1 MAITEG
7 DEEEEEG
14 MKANLAVG
22 TAPRGVVFRT
32 MICCSGCCCW
42 AVEVLRIMIGFIGTP
57 VLALTSIGAEVE
69 ADKEEEEGVVEITV
83 GVIEVVAEVETTVV
97 ATITWLAV
105 PAAVVVVVVV
115 MESGAFMILMVMT
128 FLPLTRVAPF
138 TGRVPLAVERLTV
151 CSWFV
156 VPGFSCSSW
165 PLASLSTW
173 LFRARFASICWL
185 MIFVVVVVVVVLLL
199 AVLVV
204 VEVEVLLVLVVIAAI
219 GSGVTAAAE
228 DDGDDLTTTVLLATG
243 ATLD

>member
-1 MAITEG
+1 MVAITEEEG

-14 MKANLAVG
+14 MKANRAEG
-22 TAPRGVVFRT
+22 TAPRGVLLRT
-32 MICCSGCCCW
+32 MICCSGWGCW
-42 AVEVLRIMIGFIGTP
+42 AVVLRMMIGFIGTP
-57 VLALTSIGAEVE
+57 VLALTSIGAEV
-69 ADKEEEEGVVEITV
+69 DKEEEEGVVEITV

-105 PAAVVVVVVV
+105 PTAAAVVVVVV

-138 TGRVPLAVERLTV
+138 TGRAPLAVERLTV

-185 MIFVVVVVVVVLLL
+185 MIFVVVVVVLL
-199 AVLVV
+199 AVVV
-204 VEVEVLLVLVVIAAI
+204 VVDVGVLLVLVVLAAAI
-219 GSGVTAAAE
+219 GSGVTADDE

-243 ATLD
+243 ATLG